1 MNTKVI
7 TESRMN
13 SKYIDKF
20 LGVSNG
26 MNIFYKYLI
35 LGENTLNGREHVLWS
50 WQFISLCKEWGGA
63 QKAAD
68 KEVNMKKG
76 SRPSLINPGVN
87 TSIGLQPN
95 IKVRRLFKSHHG
107 AMSLLFSGNHGGCSP
122 KTNIR

>member
-1 MNTKVI
+1 
-7 TESRMN
+7 
-13 SKYIDKF
+13 
-20 LGVSNG
+20 

-35 LGENTLNGREHVLWS
+35 LGENTLNGREHILWS

-68 KEVNMKKG
+68 KEMNMKKG

-95 IKVRRLFKSHHG
+95 IKVRRLLKSHHG
-107 AMSLLFSGNHGGCSP
+107 AMSLLLSGNRGCSP
-122 KTNIR
+122 KTIIR

>member
-26 MNIFYKYLI
+26 MNIFYIYLI
-35 LGENTLNGREHVLWS
+35 LGENTLNGREHILWS

-68 KEVNMKKG
+68 KKVNMKKG
-76 SRPSLINPGVN
+76 SR
-87 TSIGLQPN
+87 SIIITITQE
-95 IKVRRLFKSHHG
+95 
-107 AMSLLFSGNHGGCSP
+107 
-122 KTNIR
+122 